1 MQVGIVVILFFASI
15 TVLYTI
21 LRRLRA
27 QNRKPK
33 YLPTSFLKQRWYS
46 WSPQTKYGQVV
57 SNERTHNLSRN
68 LSTTNTSYN
77 PTSNDTEETAA
88 TAAAAAGIDRNTSV
102 RSVMTLPAYS
112 QSPKE
117 TEQVIGREG
126 ERAGMDTVVEFPED
140 PAEEEARREEE
151 MESLYQI
158 RQARRQEIADREQRR
173 QERRQARARGDWV
186 RLEQLTRESRARAAA
201 ARLGTTSANGSS
213 TNISAATLL
222 AEHQSRGRD
231 RRVSAVTY
239 ASLGRVRHDG
249 TRLRANSDESE
260 RGALLGGAAPMGE
273 GEGQGRRR
281 ADSGASSLISTLP
294 RPHFRDRS
302 TSSILSVST
311 TASELENR
319 PAARLTPPPT
329 RDGAAS
335 VQEPRSSEGSDP
347 AGTGTSDSSPTVPR
361 FTPEASTGSDD
372 VGESYIPAPT
382 GSEPPRYE
390 QLEWGDAP
398 AYESPVS
405 PINDD
410 DRAAS
415 PNLDP
420 PIRQQPATSPTAE
433 QPGSQQSSGLARV
446 PSRAPRLPTFE
457 SLPSISVEGATE
469 PNTPASTRG
478 QWDDVHDN

>member
-1 MQVGIVVILFFASI
+1 M
-15 TVLYTI
+15 T

-33 YLPTSFLKQRWYS
+33 YIPTSFLKQRWYS
-46 WSPQTKYGQVV
+46 WSPRSKYGQVV
-57 SNERTHNLSRN
+57 TNERTHDRSRN

-77 PTSNDTEETAA
+77 PTSNDTEDTAA
-88 TAAAAAGIDRNTSV
+88 TAAVAAGVDRNTSV

-117 TEQVIGREG
+117 TEKVIGREG

-158 RQARRQEIADREQRR
+158 RQARRQEIADRERRR
-173 QERRQARARGDWV
+173 QERREARARGDWA
-186 RLEQLTRESRARAAA
+186 RLEELTRESRARAEG
-201 ARLGTTSANGSS
+201 ARLGATAANGSS
-213 TNISAATLL
+213 TNVSAATLL
-222 AEHQSRGRD
+222 AEHQSRGRA

-239 ASLGRVRHDG
+239 ASLGHVRHDG
-249 TRLRANSDESE
+249 TRVRANSDESE
-260 RGALLGGAAPMGE
+260 RGALLGAAAPMGE
-273 GEGQGRRR
+273 GEGQRRNR
-281 ADSGASSLISTLP
+281 ANSGASSHFSTLP
-294 RPHFRDRS
+294 PPHFRDRS
-302 TSSILSVST
+302 TSSVLSIST
-311 TASELENR
+311 TASDLANR
-319 PAARLTPPPT
+319 SPARPTPPST

-335 VQEPRSSEGSDP
+335 SREPRSSQGSDP

-372 VGESYIPAPT
+372 AAESFVLAPA
-382 GSEPPRYE
+382 GSEPPTYE
-390 QLEWGDAP
+390 QLAWGDAP

-405 PINDD
+405 PIDDD

-415 PNLDP
+415 SNEHELVHP
-420 PIRQQPATSPTAE
+420 QSSTSRTAE
-433 QPGSQQSSGLARV
+433 QPGNQRSSGLSRV

-457 SLPSISVEGATE
+457 TLPSISVEGATE
-469 PNTPASTRG
+469 PNTPASTRE
-478 QWDDVHDN
+478 WDDAHET